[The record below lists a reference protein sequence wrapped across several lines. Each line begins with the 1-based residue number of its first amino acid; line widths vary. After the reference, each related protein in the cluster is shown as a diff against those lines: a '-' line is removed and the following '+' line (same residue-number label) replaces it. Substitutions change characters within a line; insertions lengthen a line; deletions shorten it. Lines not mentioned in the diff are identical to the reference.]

1 MRGVWE
7 SMIQILLIILLAL
20 AVLYAGYFIS
30 DLTRHKDEWAGKSLI
45 FTSFTGLF
53 ANFLDTLGIGS
64 FALVTIIV
72 NWTDYLEDD
81 RRLPGTL
88 NVGNA
93 LPTILQALI
102 FLTVIEVD
110 SLTLVSLM
118 IAAILGSLLGSR
130 FVAHLSE
137 KKVRYTVGIAMCLT
151 GVLMILTQ
159 LELLNLLG
167 TGNTDYGLQG
177 GRLVAGIVGNFILG
191 SLMSLGVGLY
201 APCMAMLYVLGL
213 HPIAAYPI
221 MMASCAGL
229 MPVSGSSFIRSK
241 LYNRSLALGLTL
253 GGLVGVYLA
262 SKLVVNVPLTILK
275 WLVIIVV
282 FYAGISYIQKAR
294 KTVE

>member
-1 MRGVWE
+1 
-7 SMIQILLIILLAL
+7 MIQILVIILFTL
-20 AVLYAGYFIS
+20 AVLYARYFIS
-30 DLTRHKDEWAGKSLI
+30 DLAQQKHEWAGKSLI
-45 FTSFTGLF
+45 FTSFTGFF

-72 NWTDYLEDD
+72 NWADYLDDD
-81 RRLPGTL
+81 RRLPGSL

-102 FLTVIEVD
+102 FLTVIDVD
-110 SLTLVSLM
+110 SLTLISLI
-118 IAAILGSLLGSR
+118 IAAIFGSVVGSH

-137 KKVRYTVGIAMCLT
+137 RKVRYTVGIAMCLT

-167 TGNTDYGLQG
+167 TGNTDFSLRG
-177 GRLVAGIVGNFILG
+177 GRLIAGIIGNFILG

-221 MMASCAGL
+221 MMGSCAGL
-229 MPVSGSSFIRSK
+229 MPFSGSSFIKSK

-262 SKLVVNVPLTILK
+262 SKLVVNVPLTLLK
-275 WLVIIVV
+275 WLVIVVV

-294 KTVE
+294 KTVEQ

>member
-1 MRGVWE
+1 
-7 SMIQILLIILLAL
+7 MIQILVIILFTL

-30 DLTRHKDEWAGKSLI
+30 DLAQQKHEWAGKSLI
-45 FTSFTGLF
+45 FTSFTGFF

-72 NWTDYLEDD
+72 NWADYLDDD
-81 RRLPGTL
+81 RRLPGSL

-102 FLTVIEVD
+102 FLTVIDVD
-110 SLTLVSLM
+110 SLTLISLI
-118 IAAILGSLLGSR
+118 IAAIFGSVVGSH
-130 FVAHLSE
+130 FVAYLSE
-137 KKVRYTVGIAMCLT
+137 RKVRYTVGIAMCLT

-167 TGNTDYGLQG
+167 TGNTDFSLRG
-177 GRLVAGIVGNFILG
+177 GRLIAGIIGNFILG

-221 MMASCAGL
+221 MMGSCAGL
-229 MPVSGSSFIRSK
+229 MPFSGSSFIKSK

-262 SKLVVNVPLTILK
+262 SKLVVNVPLTLLK
-275 WLVIIVV
+275 WLVIVVV

-294 KTVE
+294 KTVEQ